1 MNAGRKSSRILTQNC
16 SKLDQI

>member
-1 MNAGRKSSRILTQNC
+1 MNAGRKSLRILTQNC